1 MCIYN
6 MYNMYRKIDDD
17 IKSNKLLRIPL
28 ICFNESSVI
37 EFTYRI
43 TRIRFM

>member
-1 MCIYN
+1 

-17 IKSNKLLRIPL
+17 IKSNKLLRIAL
-28 ICFNESSVI
+28 ICFNESRII